1 MNFPS
6 QNQPNSFLTS
16 DKNYLSVPNNRQ
28 ARHSETVTRYLTAS
42 TSDNTRKAYR
52 ADLEHFL
59 AWGGTVPANPE
70 MIAEYIAAHAEELAV
85 STLTRRLAAI
95 SKTHSMQGH
104 ESPTKSDLVRDVM
117 KGIKRSHGKP
127 VHQKA
132 PVLKADVVAMVVGL
146 GAGLKDIRDKALLL
160 IGFSGGFRRSEIV
173 GLKCTDIEW
182 KQEGIVLT
190 LRRSKCDQEGR
201 GRKVAV
207 PYATGNTCPVKALRA
222 WLDAVRIDQGPV
234 FRAVDRHGNVSA
246 SHLSPEVVALV
257 VKERATAV
265 GMDASRFSG
274 HSLRAGLVTSAA
286 NAGVDTWKIRRQT
299 GHASEATLQK
309 YIRSGEQFSANDLGS
324 LL

>member
-6 QNQPNSFLTS
+6 QNEPNSILTY
-16 DKNYLSVPNNRQ
+16 DKIHLSEPNNRQ
-28 ARHSETVTRYLTAS
+28 AGHSETVARYLTAS

-52 ADLEHFL
+52 TDLEHFL
-59 AWGGTVPANPE
+59 AWGGIIPANPE

-104 ESPTKSDLVRDVM
+104 ESPTKSDLVRAVM

-127 VHQKA
+127 AHQKA
-132 PVLKADVVAMVVGL
+132 PVLKADVVAMVEGL
-146 GAGLKDIRDKALLL
+146 GASLKDVRDKALLL
-160 IGFSGGFRRSEIV
+160 IGFAGGFRRSELV

-190 LRRSKCDQEGR
+190 LRRSKCDQDGR
-201 GRKVAV
+201 GRQVAV
-207 PYATGNTCPVKALRA
+207 PYATGSTCPVKAVRV
-222 WLDAVRIDQGPV
+222 WLDAARIERGPL

-246 SHLSPEVVALV
+246 RYLSPEVIALV
-257 VKERATAV
+257 VKERAATV

-274 HSLRAGLVTSAA
+274 HSLRAGLITSAA
-286 NAGVDTWKIRRQT
+286 TAGVDTWKIRRQT

-309 YIRSGEQFSANDLGS
+309 YIRKGEQFSANDIGS